1 MGTRARRL
9 REEHFSK
16 RTKQFYQNGE
26 KRTKNT
32 QAVAVGSIC
41 EGQYKGGAGCG
52 GKEWKGRTP
61 LCHLSLLVEGGIRR
75 GEGQLQ
81 NRPGILPPMAS
92 GEEGEKSRRQRLT
105 RGQPARVD

>member
-1 MGTRARRL
+1 MGAPLEMGDSEKNTFPRGPSNFIIA
-9 REEHFSK
+9 
-16 RTKQFYQNGE
+16 QNGE
-26 KRTKNT
+26 KRPKNT

-92 GEEGEKSRRQRLT
+92 GEEGQKGRRQRLT
-105 RGQPARVD
+105 RR